1 MRVAYQ
7 YGTKITFKNKAV
19 TVYPYTFEE
28 ALVFDNIDLFKSMKG
43 DGLIK
48 KYSEA
53 LNESTIEECL
63 KKMFKALDNAKKAEF
78 SLNLL
83 FIDDTKKIKT
93 PTYISEGLKWLS
105 ETLEKNSSNC
115 SMSVSSNAIK

>member
-1 MRVAYQ
+1 
-7 YGTKITFKNKAV
+7 
-19 TVYPYTFEE
+19 
-28 ALVFDNIDLFKSMKG
+28 MKG

-63 KKMFKALDNAKKAEF
+63 RKMFKALDNAKKAEF

-93 PTYISEGLKWLS
+93 PTYYFRRSKMAFRNIR
-105 ETLEKNSSNC
+105 EKQQ
-115 SMSVSSNAIK
+115 

>member
-1 MRVAYQ
+1 M
-7 YGTKITFKNKAV
+7 
-19 TVYPYTFEE
+19 FE
-28 ALVFDNIDLFKSMKG
+28 
-43 DGLIK
+43 
-48 KYSEA
+48 
-53 LNESTIEECL
+53 
-63 KKMFKALDNAKKAEF
+63 ALDNAKKAEF

-105 ETLEKNSSNC
+105 EILEKNSSNC

>member
-1 MRVAYQ
+1 MNYEETREQVDMILERV
-7 YGTKITFKNKAV
+7 
-19 TVYPYTFEE
+19 
-28 ALVFDNIDLFKSMKG
+28 
-43 DGLIK
+43 
-48 KYSEA
+48 
-53 LNESTIEECL
+53 
-63 KKMFKALDNAKKAEF
+63 KALDNAKKAEF

-105 ETLEKNSSNC
+105 EILEKNSSNC

>member
-1 MRVAYQ
+1 
-7 YGTKITFKNKAV
+7 
-19 TVYPYTFEE
+19 
-28 ALVFDNIDLFKSMKG
+28 MKG

-53 LNESTIEECL
+53 LNESTIEDCL
-63 KKMFKALDNAKKAEF
+63 RKMFEALDNAKKAEF

-105 ETLEKNSSNC
+105 EILEKNSSNC
-115 SMSVSSNAIK
+115 SMSISSNAIK